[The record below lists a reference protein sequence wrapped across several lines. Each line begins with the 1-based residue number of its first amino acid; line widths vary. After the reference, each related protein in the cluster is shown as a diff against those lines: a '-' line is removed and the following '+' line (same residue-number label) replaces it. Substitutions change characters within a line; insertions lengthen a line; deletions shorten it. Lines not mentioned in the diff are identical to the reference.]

1 MKNTGNKIENIV
13 IVGGGTTGWMAAAY
27 LVKAL
32 QGSVAITLIESDQI
46 PTLGVGE
53 ATVPSIRTEFFDFL
67 EIPES
72 EWMPQCN
79 GTFKIG
85 IKYADWSYTP
95 HTTKNN
101 EFYHIFGES
110 KKYDD
115 IPLTHYWLKKRL
127 DGYDLSM
134 SDCCYSST
142 AVCEFNKSPK
152 FLDGT
157 TGVNYA
163 YHFDANLL
171 AKFLASWTVKKGVV
185 RVVDKVV
192 NVILDN
198 TGAIDFLK
206 TEKGNTHKADLYIDC
221 SGFQGLLINQALKEP
236 FISYSDSLLCD
247 AAVAIPVKTDNIDG
261 LRPYTIATALSSGWS
276 WEIPLYGRLGRGYVY
291 SQKFISPDEAE
302 QELRKFHGS
311 IADDIPAK
319 HLKMRV
325 GRNEHSWVKNCV
337 SLGIA
342 SGFIEPL
349 ESTGIYFIY
358 AALKHLIRY
367 FPDKS
372 MNPALKDKYNE
383 RIAFMVDDVR
393 DFIVLHYCTT
403 HREDTPFWKAN
414 KFDLKIPD
422 TLKRLLEVYQ
432 AGAPI
437 NLPYTDEGGYNNVF
451 DAGFDRFWTN
461 SNYMAILGGMNHLP
475 NSASPIL
482 NHKPESVNKAE
493 KIFKAIKD
501 NTKNLL
507 DELPSHYEY
516 IKNLYLNQKSSDE
529 IYSYTSV
536 KKNEIREIDSWLKVK
551 VS

>member
-1 MKNTGNKIENIV
+1 MNTDSKVENIV

-67 EIPES
+67 EISES

-85 IKYADWSYTP
+85 IKFANWAYSP

-101 EFYHIFGES
+101 EFHHIFGES
-110 KKYDD
+110 KEYDD
-115 IPLTHYWLKKRL
+115 IPLTHYWLKKKL
-127 DGYDLSM
+127 DGYDHPM
-134 SDCCYSST
+134 SDCCYSSV
-142 AVCEFNKSPK
+142 AICESNKSPK

-171 AKFLASWTVKKGVV
+171 ARFLASWAVKKGVM

-192 NVILDN
+192 DVFLDN
-198 TGAIDFLK
+198 TGAINCLK
-206 TEKGNTHKADLYIDC
+206 TEKGDTHKADLYIDC

-247 AAVAIPVKTDNIDG
+247 SAVAIPIKIENNDG
-261 LRPYTIATALSSGWS
+261 LRPYTTTTALSSGWA
-276 WEIPLYGRLGRGYVY
+276 WEIPLYGRLGSGYVY
-291 SQKFISPDEAE
+291 SQKFLSPDEAE

-311 IADDIPAK
+311 IADNIPAK

-342 SGFIEPL
+342 NGFIEPL
-349 ESTGIYFIY
+349 ESTAIYFVY

-372 MNPALKDKYNE
+372 MNNFLRDKYNE
-383 RIAFMVDDVR
+383 RITFMIDDVR

-422 TLKRLLEVYQ
+422 TLKSLLEIYKLGV
-432 AGAPI
+432 PI
-437 NLPYTDEGGYNNVF
+437 NLPYTDETGYNHVF
-451 DAGFDRFWTN
+451 DSGFDRFWTN
-461 SNYMAILGGMNHLP
+461 SNYMAILTGMNRLP

-482 NHKPESVNKAE
+482 NHKPESICKAE
-493 KIFKAIKD
+493 KLFQAISN
-501 NTKNLL
+501 NTKKLL
-507 DELPSHYEY
+507 NELPSHYEY
-516 IKNLYLNQKSSDE
+516 IRKLHLNQKFLDEKFQYASVNKIESS
-529 IYSYTSV
+529 
-536 KKNEIREIDSWLKVK
+536 EIDFCLKSK